1 MVSIYSLR
9 PVCTFLY
16 TIINGNAIASFVQKN
31 KNFEILRS
39 KKIFF
44 LRTYATLK
52 PPSPIARNCTHL
64 AWPSPPPLCIRTMW
78 MTPYEHIRYFLIHN
92 VYFVIVLKGAVLW
105 IEGMSMWLVLY
116 RERFWFF
123 PNTNSYFRS
132 FWELSITSQLPWIHD

>member
-16 TIINGNAIASFVQKN
+16 TITNGNVIASFVQKN

-52 PPSPIARNCTHL
+52 PPSPLHAIVRIWL
-64 AWPSPPPLCIRTMW
+64 DPSPPPLCIRTMW
-78 MTPYEHIRYFLIHN
+78 MTPYEHIQYF
-92 VYFVIVLKGAVLW
+92 LKGAVL
-105 IEGMSMWLVLY
+105 
-116 RERFWFF
+116 
-123 PNTNSYFRS
+123 
-132 FWELSITSQLPWIHD
+132 